1 MRVQLELW
9 TSVGASKIFIIGSV
23 WKISMILQFLFALV
37 ILFRVVSAFDV
48 SFNFKGLCS
57 FDDGVCFEC
66 TFSYLMP
73 NVDSMG
79 SKGIINAM
87 QRIGM
92 NL

>member
-1 MRVQLELW
+1 MLV
-9 TSVGASKIFIIGSV
+9 S
-23 WKISMILQFLFALV
+23 IL
-37 ILFRVVSAFDV
+37 R
-48 SFNFKGLCS
+48 GLLG

-79 SKGIINAM
+79 SKGITNAM

-92 NL
+92 NLSMQRIGIERYMIYSYIIL